1 MLKVGTDTYL
11 TLSEAD
17 GLLTGR
23 PGSESWMMFHD
34 AQKEDRLKRAAQHL
48 EALHYAGRKHSIFQD
63 MAFPRDLSRSIPVN
77 IKLAQALEALALPDT
92 AGAQNPGEPAREPTM
107 YSMEAASLLR
117 PYLLGSHRPG

>member
-23 PGSESWMMFHD
+23 SGGESWMMFHD

-48 EALHYAGRKHSIFQD
+48 EALHYAGKNT
-63 MAFPRDLSRSIPVN
+63 AFFRTWPF
-77 IKLAQALEALALPDT
+77 
-92 AGAQNPGEPAREPTM
+92 PAT
-107 YSMEAASLLR
+107 
-117 PYLLGSHRPG
+117 